1 MKGFL
6 TDVNQISTHQ
16 ITLIKNPGMDLMTTW
31 YKITQPTL
39 PDKSY
44 QLSVFMSEEWYKR
57 QTYLIVLL
65 LCNLM
70 VNQSF
75 VLLL

>member
-44 QLSVFMSEEWYKR
+44 
-57 QTYLIVLL
+57 
-65 LCNLM
+65 
-70 VNQSF
+70 
-75 VLLL
+75 